1 MAIAALKTSLGIVV
15 EAIEESTLVINCAF
29 KDEDGNAEDVKTL
42 TWTLTDKDGT
52 VINEREQVSVV
63 TPSSTEDIVLSG
75 DDLAILS
82 GETAANV
89 ERRFLVEATYDS
101 DLGDDL
107 PLKDSC
113 KFYIRNL
120 VAALTDIGE

>member
-1 MAIAALKTSLGIVV
+1 MAIAALKTSLGIVI
-15 EAIEESTLVINCAF
+15 EAIEESTLIINAAF

-52 VINEREQVSVV
+52 IINTREQIAVV

-75 DDLAILS
+75 DDLSIVA

-120 VAALTDIGE
+120 VVQH